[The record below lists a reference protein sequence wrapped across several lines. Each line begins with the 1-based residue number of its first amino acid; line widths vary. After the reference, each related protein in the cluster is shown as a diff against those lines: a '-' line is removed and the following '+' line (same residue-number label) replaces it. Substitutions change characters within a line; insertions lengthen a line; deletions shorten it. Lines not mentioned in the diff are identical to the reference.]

1 MATCGINVSMSSLQ
15 GELTSKI
22 SGFLDLKGSL
32 GTLGGISS
40 LTSILPSGLAGI
52 KGKVTGMIPE
62 IPLSTS
68 GFSSLRNDLNSVVQS
83 AGGGLGDFLS
93 KYAGLKDFSGFANF
107 DLNNL
112 ANSAFSLGANFDPC
126 SIDLPKI
133 FADADGALSKGAQ
146 SPSIGATEAAGTGN
160 MISQE
165 VSNIFGTIAGG
176 NLPVVPAFDSITGFT
191 DIASIQKIV
200 DGGSG
205 TFPNFDLK
213 SVADGA
219 IRSLPSGEKIFQD
232 RSGWLNDSL
241 KEALGTGTK
250 PGVLMDEETQNYT
263 FV

>member
-1 MATCGINVSMSSLQ
+1 M
-15 GELTSKI
+15 
-22 SGFLDLKGSL
+22 
-32 GTLGGISS
+32 
-40 LTSILPSGLAGI
+40 
-52 KGKVTGMIPE
+52 
-62 IPLSTS
+62 
-68 GFSSLRNDLNSVVQS
+68 
-83 AGGGLGDFLS
+83 
-93 KYAGLKDFSGFANF
+93 
-107 DLNNL
+107 